1 MNSIASCTATKN
13 ILVSLTDALNAFPQD
28 WEVII
33 DGAREILTT
42 QQLNDSKVFLR
53 SALPHYFIVNAEEV
67 DGKLLDVFVEVHTP
81 ETADWGSMND
91 LTDMEIVWLD
101 GKPLTECNSD
111 IFRPREE
118 HAGQHFYDPTP
129 LEG

>member
-33 DGAREILTT
+33 DGGREILTT
-42 QQLNDSKVFLR
+42 EQINEQVKYLR
-53 SALPHYFIVNAEEV
+53 VALPHYYVED
-67 DGKLLDVFVEVHTP
+67 DGVLIEVHTP
-81 ETADWGSMND
+81 ETSDYVSREQIAGQPVSDSLK
-91 LTDMEIVWLD
+91 LTRVA
-101 GKPLTECNSD
+101 
-111 IFRPREE
+111 

-129 LEG
+129 LEGWG